1 MSTYPVHYHVV
12 PPAGFSRLQLLVRFV
27 AFIALGM
34 LGLSFGAF
42 FCFFY
47 LALPAYAASR
57 LIAHGAEPRK
67 YLTEDG
73 PRLIG
78 VLRWFAALGAW
89 TGLVAEQLPSRS
101 PDETIRIE
109 VEPAASVPTPGSVLV
124 RVITSIPSAFVLG
137 ILCSI
142 GVFVW
147 TWAALSILFAERIG
161 PGAFAYLT
169 GLQRWSVRLLAYQAG
184 LVDVYPPFSFS
195 DLPPAALPVAR
206 AVS

>member
-1 MSTYPVHYHVV
+1 MSTYPVHYNVV
-12 PPAGFSRLQLLVRFV
+12 PPGAFSRIQLLVRFV
-27 AFIALGM
+27 AFVALGT

-47 LALPAYAASR
+47 IALPAYAASR
-57 LIAHGAEPRK
+57 LIAHAAEPRR

-73 PRLIG
+73 PRVLG
-78 VLRWFAALGAW
+78 VLRWFAALSAW
-89 TGLVAEQLPSRS
+89 TGLVAEHLPSRS

-109 VEPAASVPTPGSVLV
+109 VDPAAHPPTPASVLA

-137 ILCSI
+137 ILCWI

-147 TWAALSILFAERIG
+147 LWTALTILFAERVG
-161 PGAFAYLT
+161 HAAFAYLT

-195 DLPPAALPVAR
+195 DAPAVSLPAARTA
-206 AVS
+206 